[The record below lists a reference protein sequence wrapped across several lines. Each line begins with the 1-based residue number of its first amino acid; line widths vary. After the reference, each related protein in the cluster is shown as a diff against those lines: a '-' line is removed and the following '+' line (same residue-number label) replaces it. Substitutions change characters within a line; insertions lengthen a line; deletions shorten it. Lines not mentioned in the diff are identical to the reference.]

1 MRGGGL
7 AVQSHQ
13 VNSNKLESR
22 PTENQVKA
30 IVRLNLLLLVLG
42 PLIASTGVNAG
53 GQLKPA
59 AERNS
64 SNVPRTFGGDDT
76 LRLQA
81 QTGIAPVSVQLSWV
95 RGKVLS
101 LSPVSITLQLR
112 KGRLKLSLDAGTVI
126 ISSKSSQKVIS
137 ANELEVEKQTDLPAV
152 GSVVQAHYVS
162 RHNERRAV
170 IIVDDALS
178 GDELSRK
185 PGTSYLGVL
194 EFADSYVGIRIR
206 GRYKRFEVDDRTRL
220 SDRTDHLLAT
230 GAKVVVPRLHVGE
243 TLLVVYRTEAFG
255 MEGFG
260 YLDTALEIRRLA
272 PSP

>member
-1 MRGGGL
+1 
-7 AVQSHQ
+7 V
-13 VNSNKLESR
+13 SR
-22 PTENQVKA
+22 PPENQVKA

-42 PLIASTGVNAG
+42 SLIVSTDVNASG
-53 GQLKPA
+53 ELKLA
-59 AERNS
+59 AEYDS
-64 SNVPRTFGGDDT
+64 SNVPRTFGGDDA
-76 LRLQA
+76 LRPHA
-81 QTGIAPVSVQLSWV
+81 PTEIAPVSVQLSWV

-112 KGRLKLSLDAGTVI
+112 KGSLKLRLDAGTVI
-126 ISSKSSQKVIS
+126 ITGSSSQKVIS
-137 ANELEVEKQTDLPAV
+137 ANELEVEKHTDLPAV

-170 IIVDDALS
+170 IIVDDVLS

-194 EFADSYVGIRIR
+194 EFSDSYVGIRIR
-206 GRYKRFEVDDRTRL
+206 GRYKRFELDYRTRL

-230 GAKVVVPRLHVGE
+230 GGTLVAPRLHVGE
-243 TLLVVYRTEAFG
+243 TLLVIYRTEAFG